1 MSQSDF
7 QSTWISHCMHF
18 RLLHSFHLPLPHTAN
33 PRSLAM
39 LYLRPWGCAQPY
51 IFFSLFF
58 AIFLMHIPKPG
69 CWTYSQSL
77 PLHSLLTSP
86 LSSWGARG
94 LCGGKSTALQ
104 REARSEFSCFKAD
117 TCHSSCSF
125 FPPFCY
131 FSGGGLLLIGCSDN
145 SSVLKPHL
153 VNTDKW
159 PSLCLLTVKPLL
171 NSN

>member
-117 TCHSSCSF
+117 TAIPVVHSS
-125 FPPFCY
+125 
-131 FSGGGLLLIGCSDN
+131 LL
-145 SSVLKPHL
+145 SVIL
-153 VNTDKW
+153 VVVAC
-159 PSLCLLTVKPLL
+159 CLLVVLITALS
-171 NSN
+171 SNLIWWTQINDLPSACWQSSPS